1 MIIYV
6 YFWLNRFNKVASDS
20 YFVLSVC
27 VQVPVWSVPGVQR
40 HIGFAQH
47 VWPCLDSLCGTLLKA
62 HALLSRYYQALSVSP
77 NNLSSITFHPP
88 LSSFFVFTPQLLFP
102 SRSLNI
108 SWYEKEFVLLSQT
121 PTAFSPPS
129 LPGLPVAAPREM
141 LGVSRRPGDSCD
153 LSVSPHHDN
162 SCDAGPP
169 AALQLPHRPHWLC
182 PQRLWSLCEWSQFK
196 DKSPRLMNVVHALY
210 SRIFWSSINSKHK
223 RHCLNPS

>member
-1 MIIYV
+1 M
-6 YFWLNRFNKVASDS
+6 
-20 YFVLSVC
+20 C

-40 HIGFAQH
+40 RIVFAQL

-62 HALLSRYYQALSVSP
+62 HAPLSRYHHALSVSL
-77 NNLSSITFHPP
+77 NQLLSITFHPP
-88 LSSFFVFTPQLLFP
+88 LSSFFVFSPQLLFP

-121 PTAFSPPS
+121 LTAFSPPS

-162 SCDAGPP
+162 SRDAGPP
-169 AALQLPHRPHWLC
+169 AALQLPHRPHWLR
-182 PQRLWSLCEWSQFK
+182 PQRLSSLCEWFQSK
-196 DKSPRLMNVVHALY
+196 DESPLPMNVVHALY
-210 SRIFWSSINSKHK
+210 SRICWSSINSKHK
-223 RHCLNPS
+223 HRLNPF